1 MSRASPSPDPCPS
14 HPVVSVTP
22 RPSHR
27 IRPGHCLVCIPTV
40 AVCVILCVLA
50 SSAHD
55 RCGENEHAQPRFC
68 ALEPESGGDLLQ
80 PQHSPCSIPILT
92 HTPAFAVSCP
102 APHQR
107 HNHLFFPLPAPSSP
121 FLFPS
126 TITQYPQAHFLPA
139 GATPSPVSIPP
150 PPSPPVSLPTFPL
163 LWRTRQ
169 RASGSSTQAISA
181 SGRLAA
187 GRTWSLSG
195 GHNCKCRRRVLCI
208 CRWLVY
214 ALHTQTPE
222 NFKLCAAIKRN
233 VRTCQCTRGRACGSA
248 A

>member
-1 MSRASPSPDPCPS
+1 MSTPS
-14 HPVVSVTP
+14 H
-22 RPSHR
+22 
-27 IRPGHCLVCIPTV
+27 
-40 AVCVILCVLA
+40 A
-50 SSAHD
+50 SAHWS
-55 RCGENEHAQPRFC
+55 PRAVVTFSS
-68 ALEPESGGDLLQ
+68 LS
-80 PQHSPCSIPILT
+80 
-92 HTPAFAVSCP
+92 TPLVP
-102 APHQR
+102 Y
-107 HNHLFFPLPAPSSP
+107 PSSP
-121 FLFPS
+121 THLLLLSAAPHPTSGTTIYFSLSRLPPHLFSSLRRLLNIPRPISSPPGLLPPPS
-126 TITQYPQAHFLPA
+126 L
-139 GATPSPVSIPP
+139 SP

-195 GHNCKCRRRVLCI
+195 GHNCKRRRRVLCI